1 MFISSDFWTGGGT
14 PGGEGPTFF
23 VDVRS
28 RNGYSFLR
36 RDDAR
41 PASSSPRAGSGQ
53 ADAILDAALDLFVE
67 RGYYGTAVP
76 LVAERAGV
84 GAGTIYR
91 YFKSKEDLVNTLYR
105 QVKQSLANFVHMGV
119 KQDVPAREV
128 FRQLWFRLAEFAQK
142 YPKGFAFLEL
152 HHHGSYLDD
161 ESRAIEARILDL
173 TRAFIMRLQVEQ
185 GRQADRADDTHDHRL
200 LVVHRPHP
208 LRAGGPHRNH
218 R

>member
-1 MFISSDFWTGGGT
+1 MNIHSPIAMT
-14 PGGEGPTFF
+14 PVQP
-23 VDVRS
+23 
-28 RNGYSFLR
+28 
-36 RDDAR
+36 AR
-41 PASSSPRAGSGQ
+41 AHAPDPDKRT
-53 ADAILDAALDLFVE
+53 AILDAALDLFVE

-91 YFKSKEDLVNTLYR
+91 YFKSKEDLVNSLYR
-105 QVKQSLANFVHMGV
+105 QVKQSLANFVLMGV

-173 TRAFIMRLQVEQ
+173 TRAFIMRLQVEKVVKPIAPMTLMIIVYWSFIGLTRCAQ
-185 GRQADRADDTHDHRL
+185 EGRIEITDEVLAQTEQCVWEAIRY
-200 LVVHRPHP
+200 
-208 LRAGGPHRNH
+208 
-218 R
+218 